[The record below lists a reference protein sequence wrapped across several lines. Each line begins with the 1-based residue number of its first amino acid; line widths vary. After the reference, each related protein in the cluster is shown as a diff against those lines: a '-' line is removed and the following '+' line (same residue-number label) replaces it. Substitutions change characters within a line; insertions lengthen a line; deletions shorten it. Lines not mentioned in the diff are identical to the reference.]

1 MNGMEGPPLLVA
13 QITDCHIVEPGATW
27 AGRLD
32 TADTLARVVA
42 HLNTMSPRPDLVVLT
57 GDLVNDARP
66 EQYANAARILAAL
79 EPPLLVV
86 PGNHDDRTRLRAM
99 FPQLPA
105 GGPDD
110 RLDSVDDRLPLRVV
124 GLDTTVPDAPGGRYT
139 PDQMAWLDD
148 MLASAPERPT
158 LIVQHH
164 PPFATG
170 IAWMDADAFVGAELL
185 LPVIE
190 RHPQVLGVACGH
202 MHRAIT
208 TRLGATVCTV
218 SPSTGAQLALTLDG
232 ERYLYADDPPAVT
245 FHRWVPGGP
254 LVTHVAVV
262 DGSQPWL
269 PSWAQGRAN

>member
-1 MNGMEGPPLLVA
+1 MEGPPLLVA
-13 QITDCHIVEPGATW
+13 QITDCHIVEPEVSW
-27 AGRLD
+27 AGRVD
-32 TADTLARVVA
+32 TAATLTRVVG

-66 EQYANAARILAAL
+66 EQYANAARILADL
-79 EPPLLVV
+79 VPPLVVV
-86 PGNHDDRTRLRAM
+86 PGNHDDRTRLRAA

-110 RLDSVDDRLPLRVV
+110 RLDLVDDRLPLRVI
-124 GLDTTVPDAPGGRYT
+124 GLDTTVPGSPGGRYT
-139 PDQMAWLDD
+139 AEQMAWLDD
-148 MLASAPERPT
+148 VLAGAPDRPT

-170 IAWMDADAFVGAELL
+170 IAWMDEDAFVGPELV
-185 LPVIE
+185 LPVVE
-190 RHPQVLGVACGH
+190 RHRQVLGVACGH

-218 SPSTGAQLALTLDG
+218 SPSTGAQLALTLGG

-254 LVTHVAVV
+254 LVTHVAIV
-262 DGSQPWL
+262 DGSRPWL
-269 PSWAQGRAN
+269 PAWAQPRPS